1 LKPNKSSQASVAP
14 PEKSTHFGYTE
25 VSEDEKNSMVRDVF
39 SSVASHYDLMND
51 LMSVGIH
58 RLWKMDLI
66 RAINPVIGSNIVDV
80 GGGTGDISLGIL
92 KKQECQVTV
101 CDINEKMVYAGRDR
115 AINRGMLNV
124 PEWICGDATALPFPE
139 CYADVYVTAFCLRN
153 VTRLEDVLLEA
164 RRILKPG
171 GHFLCLEFSKVNLRL
186 LAGLYDLYSFQVLP
200 FLGQIVAGDRAA
212 YQYLVESIRKFPNQ
226 ETFSEMIVEAGLNEV
241 SYRSLSGGIAAIHS
255 AWRL

>member
-1 LKPNKSSQASVAP
+1 MKPNKSSQLGVATA
-14 PEKSTHFGYTE
+14 EKSTHFGYTE
-25 VSEDEKNSMVRDVF
+25 VTEDKKTSMVRDVF

-66 RAINPVIGSNIVDV
+66 RAINPVIGCNIVDV
-80 GGGTGDISLGIL
+80 GGGTGDVSLGIL
-92 KKQECQVTV
+92 KKRKCHVTV

-115 AINRGMLNV
+115 AINKGVLNV
-124 PEWICGDATALPFPE
+124 PDWICGDAAALPFPE

-153 VTRLEDVLLEA
+153 VTRLPDVLLEA

-171 GHFLCLEFSKVNLRL
+171 GHFLCLEFSKVNFQL
-186 LAGLYDLYSFQVLP
+186 LDGLYDIYSFQVLP
-200 FLGQIVAGDRAA
+200 FLGQIVTGDRAA

-226 ETFSEMIVEAGLNEV
+226 DTFSEMIVEAGLDEV
-241 SYRSLSGGIAAIHS
+241 SYRNLSGGIAAIHS